1 MSVTKAVILLS
12 GGLDSATVLAIA
24 RSELRQCHALSIVY
38 GQRHEVEMQAA
49 KRIAKTFGVE
59 EHVIENLDLRIFGA
73 SALTAD
79 IDVPKD
85 AVGAPGIP
93 ITYVP
98 ARNTIFLALALGF
111 AEARGAQEIWLG
123 VNAVDFSGYPD
134 CRPEFLDAFQQVIL
148 RGTRSGIEQG
158 EPRLVAPLISMSKAD
173 IIRKGLALGVDYSM
187 THSCYDPSPDG
198 LACGHCDSCLLRSR
212 GFEEAGVPD
221 PTHYARSS

>member
-49 KRIAKTFGVE
+49 KRIATTYGVE

-85 AVGAPGIP
+85 AVDAPGIP
-93 ITYVP
+93 VTYVP

-111 AEARGAQEIWLG
+111 AEARGAREIWLG

-173 IIRKGLALGVDYSM
+173 IIRKGLSLGVDYSL

-198 LACGHCDSCLLRSR
+198 FACGHCDSCLLRSR
-212 GFEEAGVPD
+212 GFKEAGVAD
-221 PTHYARSS
+221 PTHYARPS